1 MTTSIGTGRLHEGG
15 LDCQNLCDICGTSRT
30 TRKHTACA
38 KLRQALYAAPV
49 PQRTAAQLLQRQ
61 GYRIQNTSAGSICL
75 SRGNDYIRIDAAGQ
89 KHRALGAR
97 K

>member
-1 MTTSIGTGRLHEGG
+1 MLKADR
-15 LDCQNLCDICGTSRT
+15 
-30 TRKHTACA
+30 
-38 KLRQALYAAPV
+38 
-49 PQRTAAQLLQRQ
+49 
-61 GYRIQNTSAGSICL
+61 L